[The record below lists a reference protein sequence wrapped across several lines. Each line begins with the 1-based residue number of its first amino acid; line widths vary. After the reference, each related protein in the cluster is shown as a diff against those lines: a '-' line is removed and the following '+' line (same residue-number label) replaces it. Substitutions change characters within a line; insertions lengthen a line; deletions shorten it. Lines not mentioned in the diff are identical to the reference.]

1 VIKMLTLD
9 FFVKLVSLDLQ
20 WFVEL
25 IMNNLLWVFAMTAV
39 TIVYNKMKFSWTIFI
54 VIIIMIFS
62 TVEALESIGIVIL
75 IGGFLFVYYIGEV
88 TLLTFTS
95 NIPSMKDKIPFILT
109 IYFFL
114 MIILYNLG
122 VF

>member
-1 VIKMLTLD
+1 MLTLD
-9 FFVKLVSLDLQ
+9 FFVKLVSLGLQ